1 MKPNGK
7 SIMFSRSLEKLKANS
22 EFFRSVSVLV
32 TGTAFAQMLMLLAL
46 PLLTRLYS
54 PAEFSILAIYISL
67 LGVISIA
74 ACLGFDMAVSLP
86 EREEDAINILSLAIF
101 FACLVSLVVVV
112 VLFLLSEYFFINN
125 GLGTLLPFLWMLP
138 VGVLLSASYSAI
150 QFYAV
155 REKAFSDIS
164 KTRMAQSVVT
174 ISTQV
179 GFGGAGITPF
189 GLLFGQML
197 NGGSGAFYLWNR
209 VINKHHLVM
218 ISLQKMKKMFVE
230 YRRFPQFTAFE
241 MLTNSAGIQIP
252 IIMIASLAAG
262 PEAGFLILAMRVMQ
276 APMGLIGGAIGQ
288 VYLSNA
294 PNEYRQNNLAPFTE
308 NVIAG
313 LLKTGIGPIIFAGIV
328 APPAFAIIF
337 GIEWERAGTLVAWM
351 TPWFVFQFLASPI
364 SMAMHVKN
372 LQKLMLLITFSGFI
386 LRVGVL
392 LYASKFSLAYLSEYY
407 AVSGGIFYFIC
418 FLIFSTYAGLTFPQL
433 LSSFWKSGKYI
444 LGWVLLGMLIKSIA
458 SFLLQI

>member
-1 MKPNGK
+1 MILSKL
-7 SIMFSRSLEKLKANS
+7 MEKLKNRS
-22 EFFRSVSVLV
+22 DFFRSVSVLV
-32 TGTAFAQMLMLLAL
+32 TGTAFAQMLMLLSL
-46 PLLTRLYS
+46 PVLTRLYS
-54 PAEFSILAIYISL
+54 PAEFNILAIYISF

-74 ACLGFDMAVSLP
+74 ACLGFDMAVSMP
-86 EREEDAINILSLAIF
+86 EKEEDAINILSLSIF
-101 FACLVSLVVVV
+101 FVCIVSLIVVIA
-112 VLFLLSEYFFINN
+112 LYLLNEQFFIDN
-125 GLGTLLPFLWMLP
+125 GLGSLLPFLWMLP
-138 VGVLLSASYSAI
+138 VGVLLSGAYSAI

-164 KTRMAQSVVT
+164 KTRITQSVVT

-179 GFGGAGITPF
+179 GLGSVGITPF

-197 NGGSGAFYLWNR
+197 NGGSGVFYLWNK
-209 VINKHHLVM
+209 VINKKHLLM
-218 ISLQKMKKMFVE
+218 ISFQNMKKMFVE

-252 IIMIASLAAG
+252 IIIIASLAAG
-262 PEAGFLILAMRVMQ
+262 PEAGFLLLAMRVMQ

-294 PNEYRQNNLAPFTE
+294 PDENRNNNLAPFTE
-308 NVIAG
+308 DVIRG
-313 LLKTGIGPIIFAGIV
+313 LLKIGVGPIIFAGIIAPV
-328 APPAFAIIF
+328 AFSIVF
-337 GIEWERAGTLVAWM
+337 GAEWERAGILVAWM

-372 LQKLMLLITFSGFI
+372 LQKLMLLITCSGLL

-392 LYASKFSLAYLSEYY
+392 LYASKFSIDELSEYY
-407 AVSGGIFYFIC
+407 AISGGIFYC
-418 FLIFSTYAGLTFPQL
+418 FCLLIFSSCAGLTFTRL

-444 LGWVLLGMLIKSIA
+444 IGWVLLGILMKFIS
-458 SFLLQI
+458 SFFLQV

>member
-1 MKPNGK
+1 
-7 SIMFSRSLEKLKANS
+7 MFSSLLEKLKTRS

-32 TGTAFAQMLMLLAL
+32 TGTAFAQVLMLLAL

-54 PAEFSILAIYISL
+54 PADFNILAIYISL
-67 LGVISIA
+67 LGIISIA
-74 ACLGFDMAVSLP
+74 ACLGFDMAISMP
-86 EREEDAINILSLAIF
+86 EKDEDAMNILALAIL
-101 FACLVSLVVVV
+101 FASIVSFVVVIV
-112 VLFLLSEYFFINN
+112 VYLLNEQILISK
-125 GLGTLLPFLWMLP
+125 GLGSLIPFLWMLP

-155 REKAFSDIS
+155 RKKAFNDIS

-179 GFGGAGITPF
+179 GLGSFGIAPF

-197 NGGSGAFYLWNR
+197 NGGSGGLYLWKR
-209 VINKHHLVM
+209 LINKKNLLMV
-218 ISLQKMKKMFVE
+218 SLHNMRKMFVE

-252 IIMIASLAAG
+252 IIMIASLTAG

-294 PNEYRQNNLAPFTE
+294 PSENRNNNLGPFTE
-308 NVIAG
+308 DVIKG
-313 LLKTGIGPIIFAGIV
+313 LLKVGVGPIIFAGIV
-328 APPAFAIIF
+328 APVAFSILF
-337 GIEWERAGTLVAWM
+337 GTEWERAGILVAWM

-372 LQKLMLLITFSGFI
+372 LQKLMLLITCSGLV

-392 LYASKFSLAYLSEYY
+392 LYASKFSIDYLSEYY
-407 AVSGGIFYFIC
+407 AISGGIFYFLC
-418 FLIFSTYAGLTFPQL
+418 LLIFSTCAGLTFTRL
-433 LSSFWKSGKYI
+433 LFSFWKSAKYI
-444 LGWVLLGMLIKSIA
+444 IGWVFLGVSLKFTVSL
-458 SFLLQI
+458 FL

>member
-1 MKPNGK
+1 MLSKL
-7 SIMFSRSLEKLKANS
+7 LEKLKTRS

-54 PAEFSILAIYISL
+54 PAEFSILAIYISF

-74 ACLGFDMAVSLP
+74 ACLGFDMAVSMP
-86 EREEDAINILSLAIF
+86 EKDEDAVNILALGIF
-101 FACLVSLVVVV
+101 FACLVSLIV
-112 VLFLLSEYFFINN
+112 VLVLYLLSEQFFIDN
-125 GLGTLLPFLWMLP
+125 GLGSLLPFLWMLP
-138 VGVLLSASYSAI
+138 VGVLLSATYSAI

-179 GFGGAGITPF
+179 GFGSVGITPF

-209 VINKHHLVM
+209 VISKKILLLV
-218 ISLQKMKKMFVE
+218 SLRNMKKMFIE

-241 MLTNSAGIQIP
+241 MLTNTAGIQIP

-262 PEAGFLILAMRVMQ
+262 PEAGFLMLAMRVMQ

-288 VYLSNA
+288 VFLSNA
-294 PNEYRQNNLAPFTE
+294 PQEHRNNNLAPFTG
-308 NVIAG
+308 NIING
-313 LLKTGIGPIIFAGIV
+313 LLKAGVGPIIFAGIV
-328 APPAFAIIF
+328 APPAFSIVF
-337 GIEWERAGTLVAWM
+337 GSEWERAGTLVAWM

-372 LQKLMLLITFSGFI
+372 LQKLMLLITFSGFL

-392 LYASKFSLAYLSEYY
+392 LYASKFSIENLSEYY
-407 AVSGGIFYFIC
+407 AISGGIFYFIC
-418 FLIFSTYAGLTFPQL
+418 FLIFSTCAGLTIPKLISF
-433 LSSFWKSGKYI
+433 FWKSGKYI
-444 LGWVLLGMLIKSIA
+444 VGWVVLGILVKFIA
-458 SFLLQI
+458 LFFL